1 MNYIVTKQLKSK
13 GLAVFLTIL
22 FGGVGLFYTSII
34 GGIVMTIIFPAIVFF
49 LLFSGQFF
57 LSIAF
62 ACCYY
67 VICMIW
73 AIMAVNSYN
82 RKVQEGSSPLSVS
95 PQSLK
100 TTDEDNYVEYR
111 RSTSSD
117 NTFLWLLITII
128 VAGLM
133 FYGVYY
139 FRK

>member
-22 FGGVGLFYTSII
+22 FGGVGLFYASII
-34 GGIVMTIIFPAIVFF
+34 GGIVMTIIFPAIILF
-49 LLFSGQFF
+49 LFFSGHFF
-57 LSIAF
+57 LSIIS

-67 VICMIW
+67 LICMIW
-73 AIMAVNSYN
+73 AIMAVNGYN
-82 RKVQEGSSPLSVS
+82 RKVQEGSSPLPISN
-95 PQSLK
+95 QSLK
-100 TTDEDNYVEYR
+100 NTDEDNYAEYR
-111 RSTSSD
+111 KSTSSD